1 MGSKLI
7 QVLILVG
14 FVVHNQQ
21 RCKIGD
27 VIEVSPETAKSMVAR
42 GEAEYYDEEPDFAV
56 LGKQPLIAG
65 APDEKSEPEENKE
78 PEKDPELTPAQKA
91 AQTRA
96 RNAAKKEAEKAKS

>member
-1 MGSKLI
+1 MQI
-7 QVLILVG
+7 LILCSHV
-14 FVVHNQQ
+14 FHDNQ
-21 RCKIGD
+21 RCD
-27 VIEVSPETAKSMVAR
+27 VGEVIDVSDASAASMVAR

>member
-65 APDEKSEPEENKE
+65 DPDEKSEPEEE
-78 PEKDPELTPAQKA
+78 ELTPAQKA

-96 RNAAKKEAEKAKS
+96 RNAAKKAAEKAKS

>member
-65 APDEKSEPEENKE
+65 DPDEKSEPEEDEE
-78 PEKDPELTPAQKA
+78 PEEEELTPAQKA
-91 AQTRA
+91 ARTRA
-96 RNAAKKEAEKAKS
+96 RNAAKKAAEEAEG